1 MPPRNQNKQF
11 DAQQA
16 REIGERVKIIMG
28 SETVSGF
35 ARRLG
40 VSRQWLYDIL
50 NGRVAREASVA
61 TLSSMSD
68 TLGYSLEWLVTG
80 KGMPNDLWTEK
91 TALICRVTPEL
102 SGRGTIKLAKIE
114 GDLVLVPNSFLRGF
128 EANIADL
135 VVMGGEK
142 VDLGPLIDHSDE
154 ILVDMKDHK
163 LVNGCLFLVQM
174 ENRLL
179 ACRAIKSRSVW
190 HLSPTESIS
199 PETLVDDQRLLGRIR
214 LIWKRV

>member
-1 MPPRNQNKQF
+1 
-11 DAQQA
+11 
-16 REIGERVKIIMG
+16 
-28 SETVSGF
+28 
-35 ARRLG
+35 
-40 VSRQWLYDIL
+40 
-50 NGRVAREASVA
+50 
-61 TLSSMSD
+61 
-68 TLGYSLEWLVTG
+68 
-80 KGMPNDLWTEK
+80 MPNDLWTEK

-102 SGRGTIKLAKIE
+102 AGRGTIKLVKIE
-114 GDLVLVPNSFLRGF
+114 GDLVLVPHSFLRGF

-142 VDLGPLIDHSDE
+142 VDLGPLIGHSDE
-154 ILVDMKDHK
+154 ILVDMRDHK

-199 PETLVDDQRLLGRIR
+199 PETLADDQRLLGRIR